1 MRGLR
6 GSIYILIMGASL
18 CYAAPACALAPGTTI
33 ATADMN
39 DDGIPDLVV
48 ISPQDCTVDVITVDA
63 DGNFTLLTPQIF
75 SDITQMSSIA
85 IADVNGDG
93 IPDVIITDASG
104 SAAGVRILSNDGHG
118 GLTADVGYASEP
130 TSGSGPAS
138 VTVADINGDGFPDLI
153 TANGSDGT
161 VSVLL
166 NNRDGTFAAPV
177 SYPAGTYAVTV
188 AVADLNGDGL
198 PDLAV
203 TDAGTNSVQV
213 LLNDGQGGFGAALPQ
228 GVGAHPVAL
237 VLNDLNGDGKTDIV
251 VADRDDNTVAVLLG
265 NGDGSFGAA
274 TFIKTGAQPGWVDAS
289 DLSGDG
295 RPDLVTANY
304 SDGSVSVFANTGHG
318 EFVATQRVFPAY
330 GSYDTVIM
338 DVAGKRQLVS
348 ANVPAGAVVVTPAS
362 VDTQVKGVTPPVS
375 TTHKIQGAHDPQS
388 SSGSGPLDLFSLVL
402 LCVLGLAR
410 RLTR

>member
-6 GSIYILIMGASL
+6 GSIYILMLGASL
-18 CYAAPACALAPGTTI
+18 CYAAPACALAPGATI

-39 DDGIPDLVV
+39 GDGIPDLVV

-63 DGNFTLLTPQIF
+63 QGNFTLLAPQIF

-85 IADVNGDG
+85 VADVNGDG
-93 IPDVIITDASG
+93 IPDVIITDASS
-104 SAAGVRILSNDGHG
+104 SAGGVRILLNDGHG
-118 GLTADVGYASEP
+118 GLAAEVSYASEP
-130 TSGSGPAS
+130 ASGSGPAS
-138 VTVADINGDGFPDLI
+138 VTVADINGDGLPDLI

-166 NNRDGTFAAPV
+166 NNGDGTFATPV

-203 TDAGTNSVQV
+203 TDAGSNSVQV
-213 LLNDGQGGFGAALPQ
+213 LLNDGQGGFGAPLPQ

-237 VLNDLNGDGKTDIV
+237 VLDDLNGDGKTDIV
-251 VADRDDNTVAVLLG
+251 VADRDDNTIGVLLG
-265 NGDGSFGAA
+265 NGDGSFEPAV
-274 TFIKTGAQPGWVDAS
+274 FIKTGAQPSWIDAR

-304 SDGSVSVFANTGHG
+304 SDGSVSVFANTGDAV
-318 EFVATQRVFPAY
+318 FVPSQRVFPAY

-338 DVAGKRQLVS
+338 DVAGKPQLVS
-348 ANVPAGAVVVTPAS
+348 ANVPAGTVVVTPAS
-362 VDTQVKGVTPPVS
+362 VNPQGKGGTPPVS

-388 SSGSGPLDLFSLVL
+388 SSGSGSLDLFSLAL
-402 LCVLGLAR
+402 LGVLGLAR